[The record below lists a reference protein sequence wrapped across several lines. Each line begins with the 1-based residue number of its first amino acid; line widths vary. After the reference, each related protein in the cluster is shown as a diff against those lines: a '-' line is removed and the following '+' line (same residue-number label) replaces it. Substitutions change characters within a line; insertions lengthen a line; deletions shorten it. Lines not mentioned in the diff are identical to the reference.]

1 VSVISVRVEKDVKE
15 ALKKAGIDISEKVRR
30 YLEDLAWQTKLDES
44 ISELNRLLQDMKPA
58 ERGYSSKS
66 VREDRD
72 SN

>member
-15 ALKKAGIDISEKVRR
+15 ALKKAGINISEKVRR

>member
-1 VSVISVRVEKDVKE
+1 VSVISVRVEKEVKE

>member
-1 VSVISVRVEKDVKE
+1 VSVISVRVEKSIKE
-15 ALKKAGIDISEKVRR
+15 TLKKAGIDISEKVRKF
-30 YLEDLAWQTKLDES
+30 LEDLAWQTKLDES

-66 VREDRD
+66 VREDRE